1 MGFFGSLRPGMAALS
16 SMPKAFGGI
25 GRGGVLGAPKVAPA
39 PTPAAGGRKR
49 WGGLVGA
56 AMAPQAA
63 AAPEATAPQK
73 PGSFFAKF
81 MKR

>member
-1 MGFFGSLRPGMAALS
+1 MAFMSSLGPAMGKLRGA
-16 SMPKAFGGI
+16 I
-25 GRGGVLGAPKVAPA
+25 GGAPKVAPA

-73 PGSFFAKF
+73 PGNIFAKF
-81 MKR
+81 LRR